1 MERQSRYYIG
11 VIVLVIVGLSALY
24 SSSFRSVSSSESV
37 LYSISTQDAK
47 AVADDTSAQQMFF
60 TITVTHTIT
69 ETVVPTKL
77 TSDEQTVL
85 CPTPT
90 QTVLCPTPTF
100 SPVANI
106 PASLDDFDEEQQ
118 QQQQQQQQHVED
130 EVDKNLLEEDSLP
143 IFEPIPDDIM
153 DAIKANT
160 QSDGT
165 LIVAVVNSGMVN
177 YTLNWIASLQRTK
190 VSKYLVF
197 CIDSELYT
205 VLKDAGESAHAV
217 EVPASWYHRTVPSSS
232 FETYK
237 SISYFGVTHA
247 KSLVVQRLL
256 HADVQLLFSDV
267 DLVFLS
273 PHLMGFINGMYKTRE
288 ETHMLFSQEGF
299 DHTTINS
306 GFYFMRPTNITRRV
320 LMDTISIQDAEP
332 KTTQQQAMNRALEKL
347 DLNMKTSPVVHL
359 DLFFF
364 PHGLAF
370 FKNNIPR
377 RWGTDS
383 FIAHANYYVGEDKMK
398 VLKREGLW
406 YLDQE

>member
-1 MERQSRYYIG
+1 M
-11 VIVLVIVGLSALY
+11 VALTALY
-24 SSSFRSVSSSESV
+24 SSSFRSASTESV
-37 LYSISTQDAK
+37 LYSTSTQDAK
-47 AVADDTSAQQMFF
+47 AIADDNSARQMFF
-60 TITVTHTIT
+60 TITVTHTII
-69 ETVVPTKL
+69 ETVVPTQL
-77 TSDEQTVL
+77 TSDEQS
-85 CPTPT
+85 
-90 QTVLCPTPTF
+90 VLCPTPTF
-100 SPVANI
+100 NPVADVS
-106 PASLDDFDEEQQ
+106 ASLDDFDEEQQ
-118 QQQQQQQQHVED
+118 QQQQQLEHVED
-130 EVDKNLLEEDSLP
+130 EVDKNFLEEDPLP
-143 IFEPIPDDIM
+143 SFEPIPNDIM
-153 DAIKANT
+153 DVIEANT

-165 LIVAVVNSGMVN
+165 LIVAVVNNGMAN
-177 YTLNWIASLQRTK
+177 YTLNWIASLKRTK

-197 CIDSELYT
+197 CIDSGLHTILNE
-205 VLKDAGESAHAV
+205 AGESAHAV
-217 EVPASWYHRTVPSSS
+217 EVPASWYHRAIPSSS
-232 FETYK
+232 FESYK
-237 SISYFGVTHA
+237 SVSYFGVTHA

-256 HADVQLLFSDV
+256 HADVQILFSDV

-320 LMDTISIQDAEP
+320 LMDTIFIQDSEP
-332 KTTQQQAMNRALEKL
+332 NTTQQQAMNRALEKL

-377 RWGTDS
+377 RWGAEA
-383 FIAHANYYVGEDKMK
+383 FMAHANYYVGEDKMK

-406 YLDQE
+406 YLDEEESEKLES